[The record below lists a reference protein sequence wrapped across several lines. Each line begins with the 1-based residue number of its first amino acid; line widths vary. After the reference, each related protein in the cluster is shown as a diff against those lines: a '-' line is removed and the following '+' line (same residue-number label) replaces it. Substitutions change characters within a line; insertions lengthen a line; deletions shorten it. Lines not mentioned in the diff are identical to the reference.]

1 MTRVEVS
8 EAASADL
15 DAIYDY
21 GVEQFG
27 AAAAEAYLRRFES
40 AYALLAE
47 HPQIGP
53 VHDWVRPPIR
63 SFPCGRHRLYYD
75 VTDDAVIIRRVL
87 HQAMDVQR
95 HL

>member
-1 MTRVEVS
+1 M
-8 EAASADL
+8 
-15 DAIYDY
+15 
-21 GVEQFG
+21 
-27 AAAAEAYLRRFES
+27 AAAAYLRRLEN

-47 HPQIGP
+47 HPRIGP
-53 VHDWVRPPIR
+53 LHDGVRPPIR

-75 VTDDAVIIRRVL
+75 VMDDAVIVRRVL

>member
-1 MTRVEVS
+1 MRVEVS
-8 EAASADL
+8 EAANTDL

-21 GVEQFG
+21 GIEQFG
-27 AAAAEAYLRRFES
+27 EDVANDYLRRFDR

-47 HPQIGP
+47 HPRIGP
-53 VHDWVRPPIR
+53 VHEGVRPAIR

-75 VTDDAVIIRRVL
+75 VENDHVIVRRVL
-87 HQAMDVQR
+87 HQTMDMRR